1 MIGGFSNKVELR
13 SVEELLR
20 MKEVFEDDI
29 LHLGAYAFYMMTGS
43 YPSPYIVHLLS
54 KITMEGK
61 VDFN

>member
-1 MIGGFSNKVELR
+1 
-13 SVEELLR
+13 

-54 KITMEGK
+54 KITIEGK
-61 VDFN
+61 VDFS